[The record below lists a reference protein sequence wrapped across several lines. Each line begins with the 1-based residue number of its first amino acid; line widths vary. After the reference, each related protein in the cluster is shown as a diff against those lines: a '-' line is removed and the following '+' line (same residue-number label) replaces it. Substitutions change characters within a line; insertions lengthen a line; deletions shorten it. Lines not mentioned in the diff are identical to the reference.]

1 MDGSGDRSLRSLPE
15 ASPGGSGYRWSER
28 DPVRL
33 TCLSEGIPEH
43 DTAERLTERPP
54 SGSISVQDSRDLTR
68 REHLSQSWRPGLA
81 AGRAL
86 ASIAPVTTTL
96 LPPSNHAA
104 ISPLSVM
111 LTGELPVG
119 SIGIDDTCAS
129 PSSAHSGSQ
138 SRANFGL
145 GAVAAGISCGWGT
158 RARHSQSPRKAVAPP

>member
-15 ASPGGSGYRWSER
+15 ASTGGPRYRWSQR
-28 DPVRL
+28 DAVRL
-33 TCLSEGIPEH
+33 TCLSEGTREH

-54 SGSISVQDSRDLTR
+54 RGSISVQDSRDLTR
-68 REHLSQSWRPGLA
+68 TEHLSRYWRPGLA

-96 LPPSNHAA
+96 SPPSNHAA

-111 LTGELPVG
+111 LTGELPLG
-119 SIGIDDTCAS
+119 SIGIDDTCAFRL
-129 PSSAHSGSQ
+129 AHILGSCHGL
-138 SRANFGL
+138 NFGL
-145 GAVAAGISCGWGT
+145 GPVAAGIYCGGVT